1 MRKLQEINI
10 FIFFIF
16 LSIGLFIGLI
26 FPDFDQSFQKLL
38 GHRSIIT
45 HSILLP
51 YLIYFYQIVKKE
63 KPNNNIV
70 YICIGIFLGIA
81 IHLSADLFPKGWRG
95 YALIKFIGDI
105 SIGAPL
111 SILWMGAN
119 VYLGTQLA
127 AKLFKNL
134 TSKKIHIILYFIILL
149 SLSFIYSV
157 GDGGDSL
164 AKFLTFTFFLGLT
177 FYLTKGLEIKT
188 KEPKKIKLKKDKKLE
203 KKSKVGFWRYAVGIP
218 LAFIIILIILGNL

>member
-105 SIGAPL
+105 SYDSHNFNLENEITYLKKELL
-111 SILWMGAN
+111 SI
-119 VYLGTQLA
+119 
-127 AKLFKNL
+127 
-134 TSKKIHIILYFIILL
+134 KK
-149 SLSFIYSV
+149 
-157 GDGGDSL
+157 SL
-164 AKFLTFTFFLGLT
+164 ALIFSI
-177 FYLTKGLEIKT
+177 IKN
-188 KEPKKIKLKKDKKLE
+188 KNND
-203 KKSKVGFWRYAVGIP
+203 V
-218 LAFIIILIILGNL
+218 NL